1 MKLSTRGRYAVMAMA
16 DIANMSSDDPVT
28 LSEIAERQE
37 ISLAY
42 LEQLFAKLKKWSLVE
57 SVRGPGGGYV
67 LARAAEEIRIADIVM
82 AVDEGLSVT
91 RCEQFSPKGCVGGTR
106 CLTHDLWEELGR
118 QIHVFLAAVSLS
130 DVVHKRVLGM
140 AAPVARPSTGDVAP
154 ERALEA

>member
-16 DIANMSSDDPVT
+16 DIAHRGTEDPVT
-28 LSEIAERQE
+28 LSEIAESQE

-42 LEQLFAKLKKWSLVE
+42 LEQLFAKLRKWSLVE

-67 LARAAEEIRIADIVM
+67 LARPAEEIRIADIVM
-82 AVDEGLSVT
+82 AVDEALSVT
-91 RCEQFSPKGCVGGTR
+91 RCEQHSPKGCVGGTR

-130 DVVHKRVLGM
+130 DVVEKRVLGM
-140 AAPVARPSTGDVAP
+140 AAPVTRPAAAGPAP